1 MSFWN
6 HDQADSLIPNR
17 VTDVSPLKLFFSLK
31 IKKNIL
37 PKEFHGV
44 ISILRAVH
52 DLQSLFGISTLNTV
66 VGSSAQ
72 LRIDLI
78 GPHPSVL

>member
-6 HDQADSLIPNR
+6 HDQADSLVPNR
-17 VTDVSPLKLFFSLK
+17 VTDVSPLKLIFFSGKL
-31 IKKNIL
+31 KNIL